1 MIIVLYAFQNPQRL
15 RKRQQNS
22 NRMVIAAALVEDED
36 KTDGVTIRDAVQM
49 SELATIE
56 NHLSKEKTE
65 QGPRTVWANVRFSVN
80 HSADFRPRVD
90 RLAAD
95 VARIRPGQGKRT
107 RTMAIFR
114 RWYHRRFL
122 CSSWAT
128 NFSIN
133 DG

>member
-1 MIIVLYAFQNPQRL
+1 MIIVLYTFQNPQLL
-15 RKRQQNS
+15 RQRQQNS
-22 NRMVIAAALVEDED
+22 NRMVIAAALVQ
-36 KTDGVTIRDAVQM
+36 R
-49 SELATIE
+49 SEIATIE

-95 VARIRPGQGKRT
+95 VARIRPGQGERT
-107 RTMAIFR
+107 RTMAFFR

-122 CSSWAT
+122 CSSWAI
-128 NFSIN
+128 NFFISV
-133 DG
+133 G